1 MPAGYRRVLLVVID
15 GLRPDAVT
23 PEAMPTLDRLMASG
37 WRAGLATTVR
47 PSVTV
52 AALTSLATGVSPAR
66 HGVDHPSL
74 TRLGRVRGLAP
85 LPIELRRH
93 GVETTILAPA
103 LGGAT
108 RWMAGALLRLGGVS
122 RLGGGTGAPE
132 LLFEQAALQLTTSAG
147 PSFAV
152 AYVNDTDIAGHAWGW
167 MSGPY
172 LQAAAIIDRGLHH
185 LEPLHDDPENLV
197 IITADHG
204 GGGVHANAHDHP
216 HPINDRIPLLLLG
229 GGVQRTEVPE
239 GSAHLLD
246 IPPTILWSLGAP
258 VPAQYEGRILSEA
271 FSPAAVLA

>member
-1 MPAGYRRVLLVVID
+1 MRAGYRRVLLVIID

-23 PEAMPTLDRLMASG
+23 AAGMPALEHLMSWG
-37 WRAGLATTVR
+37 WHAGLATTVR

-66 HGVDHPSL
+66 HGLDHPSL

-85 LPIELRRH
+85 LPVELRRH

-103 LGGAT
+103 LGGAA

-122 RLGGGTGAPE
+122 RLGGGTGAPG
-132 LLFEQAALQLTTSAG
+132 LLFEQAALQVAG
-147 PSFAV
+147 APGPAFVV

-172 LQAAAIIDRGLHH
+172 LQAAAIIDRGLRH
-185 LEPLHDDPENLV
+185 LEPLLDDPETLV

-204 GGGVHANAHDHP
+204 GGGVLPNDHDHP
-216 HPINDRIPLLLLG
+216 HPLNDRIPLLLLG
-229 GGVQRTEVPE
+229 SGVQRASEPE
-239 GSAHLLD
+239 REAHLLD
-246 IPPTILWSLGAP
+246 IPPTILWSLGVP
-258 VPAQYEGRILSEA
+258 VPMQYEGRVLHEA
-271 FSPAAVLA
+271 FAPAAVPA